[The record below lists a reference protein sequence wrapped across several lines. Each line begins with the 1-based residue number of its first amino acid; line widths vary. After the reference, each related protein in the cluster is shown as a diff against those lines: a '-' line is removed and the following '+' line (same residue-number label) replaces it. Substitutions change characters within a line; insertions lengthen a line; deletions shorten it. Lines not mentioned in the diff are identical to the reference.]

1 MANKSFAIN
10 KTPHVAEIGD
20 DLKLE
25 FEPEVMG
32 DEFMDAYQLL
42 RDTQRQSGVDLDD
55 LSGVD
60 GTDLRKVT
68 RAVRVFLGGLMLP
81 ESAALMLR
89 LDVVVDGGTVVES
102 LNDLDAALARAEE
115 LEGARVVDG
124 LRLPDRVLLELVTW
138 VIELYSGGQR
148 PPTQSVGSSTASRP
162 AGTRGTGTSR
172 SGGSTRVRGR

>member
-10 KTPHVAEIGD
+10 KEPHVAEIGD
-20 DLKLE
+20 DLELE
-25 FEPEVMG
+25 FQPEVMG
-32 DEFMDAYQLL
+32 DEFMDAYQQL
-42 RDTQRQSGVDLDD
+42 RDAQQQSGVDLDD
-55 LSGVD
+55 LSGVE
-60 GTDLRKVT
+60 GTDLRRVT

-89 LDVVVDGGTVVES
+89 LDVVADGKVMES
-102 LNDLDAALARAEE
+102 HDDLDTALARAAE

-124 LRLPDRVLLELVTW
+124 LRLPDRVLLQLVDW

-148 PPTQSVGSSTASRP
+148 PPTQSAGSSTASRP

-172 SGGSTRVRGR
+172 SGGSTRARGR

>member
-10 KTPHVAEIGD
+10 KTPHIAEIGD

-25 FEPEVMG
+25 FQAEVMG
-32 DEFMDAYQLL
+32 DEFMDAYQKL

-55 LSGVD
+55 LTEVEGN
-60 GTDLRKVT
+60 DLRKVT

-81 ESAALMLR
+81 ESAARMLR
-89 LDVVVDGGTVVES
+89 LDVVADGKVVES
-102 LNDLDAALARAEE
+102 LEDLDAALARAEE

-124 LRLPDRVLLELVTW
+124 LRLPDRVLLQLVDW

-148 PPTQSVGSSTASRP
+148 PPTQSAGSSTTSRP

-172 SGGSTRVRGR
+172 SMGSTRTRGR